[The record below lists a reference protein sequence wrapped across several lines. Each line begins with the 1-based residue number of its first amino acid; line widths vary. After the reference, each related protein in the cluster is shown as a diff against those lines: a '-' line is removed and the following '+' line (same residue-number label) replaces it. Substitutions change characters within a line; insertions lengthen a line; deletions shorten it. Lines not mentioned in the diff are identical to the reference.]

1 MQLLLNMR
9 ITIDTSA
16 LIRFFTRD
24 IEEKAQKV
32 KKLLDSDTNIFIPN
46 VVFPELEY
54 VLIKTYGVK
63 REDLDTYFKFL
74 TSKNNLK
81 TTKDIKVAVEIY
93 QKTKLDMADCI
104 IAAESL
110 KGLLA
115 SFDKVLLKVENVKPF
130 WK

>member
-1 MQLLLNMR
+1 MLSMH
-9 ITIDTSA
+9 ISIDTSA

-32 KKLLDSDTNIFIPN
+32 KKLLDSDIDIFIPN

-54 VLIKTYGVK
+54 VLVKTYGVK
-63 REDLDTYFKFL
+63 RRELDTYYKFL
-74 TSKNNLK
+74 ISKNNLK
-81 TTKDIKVAVEIY
+81 TSKDIKIAVEIY
-93 QKTKLDMADCI
+93 GKTKLDMADCI
-104 IAAESL
+104 IAAQSQ

-115 SFDKVLLKVENVKPF
+115 SFDKDLLRAPGVKAY

>member
-1 MQLLLNMR
+1 MR

>member
-1 MQLLLNMR
+1 MR
-9 ITIDTSA
+9 VTIDTSA

-24 IEEKAQKV
+24 IEEKAQEV
-32 KKLLDSDTNIFIPN
+32 KKLLDSDIDIFIPN

-54 VLIKTYGVK
+54 VLIKVYGLK
-63 REDLDTYFKFL
+63 RQDLDTYFKFL

-93 QKTKLDMADCI
+93 QKTNLDMADCI

-115 SFDKVLLKVENVKPF
+115 SFDKHLLRVGEVKPY

>member
-1 MQLLLNMR
+1 MKIVL
-9 ITIDTSA
+9 DTSA

-32 KKLLDSDTNIFIPN
+32 KKLLDSDIDIFIPN

-54 VLIKTYGVK
+54 VLIKVYGLK
-63 REDLDTYFKFL
+63 RKDMDTYFKFL
-74 TSKNNLK
+74 ISKNNLI
-81 TTKDIKVAVEIY
+81 TTKDIKVAFEIY

-104 IAAESL
+104 IATESL

-115 SFDKVLLKVENVKPF
+115 SFDKDLLKVKDVKPF